1 MVNNDRIVP
10 IVAIDRISDIGEKLT
25 IAGTSYTVTAAA
37 DTVGNFTV
45 TGSGNTGNLL
55 ANQPVQAL
63 NFASGVTAAVVYFI
77 PAFDYTGFSI
87 NGTAVTTSGATVV
100 PDGKT
105 LYTATLA
112 SGAVTVAKITPDAPQ
127 A

>member
-1 MVNNDRIVP
+1 MENNERIVP
-10 IVAIDRISDIGEKLT
+10 IVVIDRISDIGEKLT

-77 PAFDYTGFSI
+77 PAFGYTGFSV

-112 SGAVTVAKITPDAPQ
+112 DGGVTIAAITPATPQ
-127 A
+127 